1 MGNLRYEVFKKVLD
15 IGLARNGGL
24 KVIDGITHF
33 CGDLENE
40 ADFKM
45 SCLIGQACPSFIVDV
60 EDEIYSEEER
70 TCTNCRFR
78 RWTNTGFSCYKRFP
92 V

>member
-1 MGNLRYEVFKKVLD
+1 MKKNKVDMLK
-15 IGLARNGGL
+15 RL